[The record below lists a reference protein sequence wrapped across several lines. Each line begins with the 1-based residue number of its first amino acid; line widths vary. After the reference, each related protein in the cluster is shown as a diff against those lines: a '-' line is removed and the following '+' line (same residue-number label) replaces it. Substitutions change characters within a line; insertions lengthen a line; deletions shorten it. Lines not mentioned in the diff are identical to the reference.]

1 MANKRIELEQYK
13 HYVDL
18 LEEEPNR
25 KTWLRGV
32 LISLITAMVLVL
44 AMFILGMLSNSLAI
58 NPSNILEKPPAKSAS
73 TPSQD
78 TTVPGTEQIP
88 TNQVP
93 TNQVPTNQVPNQ
105 SKAYDSPLAASKAL
119 GVPLGAGDGALVAQ
133 AVSTQPTQVIPTQTS
148 QPTSAKTKKS
158 TGPGAQ
164 TKGVG
169 NLSNLA
175 GGASGRGFQ
184 ISLLVLSLCMVVLLY
199 LPIRKARL
207 EGKSK

>member
-1 MANKRIELEQYK
+1 
-13 HYVDL
+13 
-18 LEEEPNR
+18 
-25 KTWLRGV
+25 
-32 LISLITAMVLVL
+32 MVLVL
-44 AMFILGMLSNSLAI
+44 AMFVLGMLSNSLAV
-58 NPSNILEKPPAKSAS
+58 NPSNVLQKPPAKSAS

-78 TTVPGTEQIP
+78 TTVPGTQQIPTNQVPTNQVP

-105 SKAYDSPLAASKAL
+105 SRTPSSPLAASKAL

-148 QPTSAKTKKS
+148 QPASTQAKKS
-158 TGPGAQ
+158 TGPGTQ

>member
-44 AMFILGMLSNSLAI
+44 AMFVLGMLSNSLAV
-58 NPSNILEKPPAKSAS
+58 NPSNVLQKPPAKSAS

-78 TTVPGTEQIP
+78 TTVPGTQQI
-88 TNQVP
+88 P

-105 SKAYDSPLAASKAL
+105 SRTPSSPLAASKAL

-148 QPTSAKTKKS
+148 QPASTQAKKS
-158 TGPGAQ
+158 TGPGTQ

>member
-58 NPSNILEKPPAKSAS
+58 NPSNILQKPPAKSAS

-78 TTVPGTEQIP
+78 TTVPGTEQI
-88 TNQVP
+88 P

>member
-25 KTWLRGV
+25 KTWRRGV

-44 AMFILGMLSNSLAI
+44 AMLVMGMLSNSLAI
-58 NPSNILEKPPAKSAS
+58 NPSNILQKPPAKSTS

-78 TTVPGTEQIP
+78 TTVPSTNQIP

-93 TNQVPTNQVPNQ
+93 TNQLPNQ
-105 SKAYDSPLAASKAL
+105 SKAYNSPLAMSKAL
-119 GVPLGAGDGALVAQ
+119 GVPLGADDGALIAQ
-133 AVSTQPTQVIPTQTS
+133 TTSTQPTVTVPSQTS
-148 QPTSAKTKKS
+148 QATTSNTKKS
-158 TGPGAQ
+158 TGPGTQ

-175 GGASGRGFQ
+175 SGASGRGFQ
-184 ISLLVLSLCMVVLLY
+184 ISLLILSLCILVLLY